1 MNTINVLHLC
11 RKKIQEKGTDT
22 VPFFFVAMA
31 NETQIQAITAMMQQ
45 LLEGNPEYFLVE
57 IRIKP
62 TNNVRIALDADT
74 GVSIDKCVS
83 YNRKLYKLL
92 EESGLFPDGNFSLEV
107 SSPGLDEPLKM
118 HRQYV
123 KNTGR
128 NVEVVLNDGS
138 RTAGKLVAVD
148 EKEIHVEEIKG
159 KNKKKEVLQHTFLFD
174 NIKSTKIQSLF

>member
-1 MNTINVLHLC
+1 
-11 RKKIQEKGTDT
+11 
-22 VPFFFVAMA
+22 MA

-45 LLEGNPEYFLVE
+45 LLEDNPEYFLVE

-62 TNNVRIALDADT
+62 TNNVRIALDSDT
-74 GVSIDKCVS
+74 GVSIDKCVA
-83 YNRKLYKLL
+83 YNRRLYRQL
-92 EESGLFPDGNFSLEV
+92 EESGLFPAGDFSLEV

-128 NVEVVLNDGS
+128 NVEVLLNDGS
-138 RTAGKLVAVD
+138 RTEGKLLAVE
-148 EKEIHVEEIKG
+148 EKEIVVEETKG
-159 KNKKKEVLQHTFLFD
+159 KNKKKEVLQHTFSFD

>member
-1 MNTINVLHLC
+1 
-11 RKKIQEKGTDT
+11 
-22 VPFFFVAMA
+22 MA

-45 LLEGNPEYFLVE
+45 LLEGNSEYFLVE

-62 TNNVRIALDADT
+62 TNNVRVALDSDT
-74 GVSIDKCVS
+74 GVSIDKCVA
-83 YNRKLYKLL
+83 YNRKLYKLM
-92 EESGLFPDGNFSLEV
+92 EESGLFPDGDFSLEV

-128 NVEVVLNDGS
+128 NVEVMLNDGS
-138 RTAGKLVAVD
+138 RTEGKLVAVGD
-148 EKEIHVEEIKG
+148 REIKVEETKG
-159 KNKKKEVLQHTFLFD
+159 KNKKKEVLEHTFLFD

>member
-1 MNTINVLHLC
+1 
-11 RKKIQEKGTDT
+11 
-22 VPFFFVAMA
+22 MA

-45 LLEGNPEYFLVE
+45 LLEGNPEYFLVD

-62 TNNVRIALDADT
+62 TNNVKIALDSDT
-74 GVSIDKCVS
+74 GVLIDKCVS
-83 YNRKLYKLL
+83 YNRKLYKLV
-92 EESGLFPDGNFSLEV
+92 EESGMYPEGDFSLEV

-138 RTAGKLVAVD
+138 RTEGKMVTVT
-148 EKEIHVEEIKG
+148 ENEIVVEETRG
-159 KNKKKEVLQHTFLFD
+159 KNKKKEVLQHTFPFN